1 MIGIISTL
9 TRSRQSQELF
19 NRIGGFSL
27 NVMLFINV
35 NAHLLG
41 GHGHDFSRNLFFHLQ
56 CFREAFLMIN
66 QNLSISFRV
75 ISMIQSLQF
84 FA

>member
-19 NRIGGFSL
+19 NRIGGFLL
-27 NVMLFINV
+27 NVMLFLNV

-41 GHGHDFSRNLFFHLQ
+41 GHDLDFSRNLFFHLQ

-66 QNLSISFRV
+66 
-75 ISMIQSLQF
+75 
-84 FA
+84 